1 LSETFLYDINPFT
14 SARRTYEPSS
24 ESAQFLTPIRHLFVV
39 EDSEGQRLLSLES
52 TSHSIGRDPTNSIVL
67 KSKAVSRQHAMLL
80 RVTSLDPNSFG
91 FLVID
96 GNLQG
101 KRSTNGIKV
110 NGKKCHSHRLKHG
123 DYLLIGNQVRAR
135 YLILQSLTDEEFLA
149 YSRHL
154 NYEELLREN
163 DLSSPLPAATV
174 QDEGVDEA
182 SLLRLASFPE
192 ITPSPMFEVNLNG
205 ELTYFNPA
213 AACVFPDLS
222 HLGMAHPMLDG
233 LFALVQQS
241 RSNVLIRE
249 VEVEDRVFEQ
259 SIHYISESDLIRSC
273 VFDVTGRKH
282 AESELR
288 KRDRLLQSVA
298 EATTHLLA
306 NVGYDSAINAAL
318 ATLGTAARA
327 DRICISMNHS
337 HPLTTDVASSMRFEW
352 TQETIPSILRS
363 PHRHNQSYKNAC
375 FKRWYHLLTDEKAIS
390 GLTRDFPEAE
400 QAILHQDGVLS
411 ILVIPIIVNHHFW
424 GFIEM
429 HQCSIEYEWSP
440 QEGSVIFAMAAS
452 ISAALQRQ
460 QTEDIIHHQAFHDAL
475 TSLPNRVLFNDR
487 LDLALASARR
497 TEQKLAVMFMDLDR
511 FKIINDTLGHSVGDA
526 LLNEVAQRLRD
537 CLRDGDTVARWGGD
551 EFTVLLPQIQDAEDA
566 INTASRILDALKAP
580 FQINQHELF
589 IDSSIG
595 ISLYP
600 EDSTLAETLLQNA
613 DVALYRCKEQGRG
626 GYQLYSPHMNSTAP
640 ELFILEN
647 SLRHALDRDEFLLY
661 YQPKVDMQTGDI
673 VGLEALVR
681 WEHPELGLVSPAV
694 FIPLAE
700 ETGLIVDIGTW
711 VLQTACAH
719 AVQWHRTGFKPLSM
733 AVNLSARQFFQ
744 PDLVNV
750 IAQALA
756 NSQLEPKYL
765 ELEITET
772 TAVKRMEFTQTVL
785 HQLQETGVSIAMD
798 DFGTG
803 YSSLNYLKQ
812 LPLNTL
818 KIDRSFIMDLNP
830 DSKDLKIVDAVIA
843 LGQGLNLK
851 VVAEGVETEQQ
862 MSLLRSLNCDIAQG
876 YLFSRPIT
884 FDRMTEMLQENWQR
898 RPQALMPLT
907 ESFSHEGNKSE
918 AP

>member
-14 SARRTYEPSS
+14 SARQTHGPRPDHEQLS
-24 ESAQFLTPIRHLFVV
+24 TPVRHLFAV
-39 EDSEGQRLLSLES
+39 EDAEGQRLLSLES

-80 RVTSLDPNSFG
+80 RVTSVDPNSFG

-110 NGKKCHSHRLKHG
+110 NGQKCHSHRLKHG

-135 YLILQSLTDEEFLA
+135 YLILQSLTDAEFLA
-149 YSRHL
+149 YSRHIDF
-154 NYEELLREN
+154 EELLRESEVSPR
-163 DLSSPLPAATV
+163 LSAVPV
-174 QDEGVDEA
+174 QDDSFDEA

-192 ITPSPMFEVNLNG
+192 IIPSPMFEVNLNG

-213 AACVFPDLS
+213 AARIFPDLS
-222 HLGMAHPMLDG
+222 HLGMEHPMLEG
-233 LFALVQQS
+233 LFALIQQS

-249 VEVEDRVFEQ
+249 VEVEHRVFEQ

-273 VFDVTGRKH
+273 VFDITERKH

-298 EATTHLLA
+298 EATTYLLA
-306 NVGYDSAINAAL
+306 NVGYDSAINEAL
-318 ATLGTAARA
+318 ATLGTAARV

-337 HPLTTDVASSMRFEW
+337 HPVTDDVATSMRFEW
-352 TQETIPSILRS
+352 TQEAIPSILRS
-363 PHRHNQSYKNAC
+363 PHRHNQSYNSSY

-400 QAILHQDGVLS
+400 QAILLQDCVLS

-424 GFIEM
+424 GFIEL
-429 HQCSIEYEWSP
+429 HQCSTEYEWSP
-440 QEGSVIFAMAAS
+440 QEESVIFAMAAS

-460 QTEDIIHHQAFHDAL
+460 QTEEIIHHQAFHDAL

-526 LLNEVAQRLRD
+526 LLNEVARRLRD

-551 EFTVLLPQIQDAEDA
+551 EFTILLPQIQDAEDA
-566 INTASRILDALKAP
+566 INTSGRILSALKSP

-600 EDSTLAETLLQNA
+600 QDGTVAETLLQNA
-613 DVALYRCKEQGRG
+613 DVALYRCKEQERG
-626 GYQLYSPHMNSTAP
+626 GFQLYSPNMNSTAP

-647 SLRHALDRDEFLLY
+647 SLRHALERDEFLLH
-661 YQPKVDMQTGDI
+661 YQPKVDIHTGEI

-700 ETGLIVDIGTW
+700 ETGLIVEIGTW

-719 AVQWHRTGFKPLSM
+719 TVQWHRAGLSPLSV

-744 PDLVNV
+744 PDLANV
-750 IAQALA
+750 VAQALA
-756 NSQLEPKYL
+756 QTQLEPKYL

-772 TAVKRMEFTQTVL
+772 TAVKHMDFTQSVL
-785 HQLQETGVSIAMD
+785 HKLRETGVCIAMD

-812 LPLNTL
+812 LPLDTL
-818 KIDRSFIMDLNP
+818 KIDRSFIMDLKP
-830 DSKDLKIVDAVIA
+830 DSKDLKIVDAVIS
-843 LGQGLNLK
+843 LGQGLDLK
-851 VVAEGVETEQQ
+851 MVAEGVETEQQ
-862 MSLLRSLNCDIAQG
+862 LDLLRSLNCDIVQG
-876 YLFSRPIT
+876 YLFSRPIA
-884 FDRMTEMLQENWQR
+884 FDQMTEMLQTNWMQR
-898 RPQALMPLT
+898 NQQTPMPFCKQVFLDV
-907 ESFSHEGNKSE
+907 EI
-918 AP
+918 